1 MGDTDKGHQGYKEE
15 LQRNV
20 GIQGTK
26 LLRGAALLGAAAIL
40 SKLLGTLQKIP
51 LQNVAG
57 DTAFGIYNA
66 VYPLYILILFAATA
80 GFPVAVS
87 KFVAERAIDGDHQG
101 ARRIAHVSTAILMS
115 TGFVVFV
122 LLYFGASEIASWI
135 GISQTERAIRSVSF
149 ALLLSPMLAVLRGYF
164 QGYQNMVP
172 TAVSQVIE
180 QLIRVITMVALLL
193 YMVALAYD
201 EEWIAAGATFG
212 SVTGAAAGLSVM
224 YVYWRKAMRQEREH
238 GVNEDDWR
246 LPWDTEGQR
255 QDVRSEGDG
264 LLSKEQNWQGPVDG
278 MQKANGLHL
287 KMQSRQWPKD
297 EKLQGDELYP
307 EDYNSQGTNDGNRKE
322 DVLPHKELSSWEW
335 AKRITAYAIPVCLGA
350 IVVPLLTLVDTFTMP
365 RLLEVAQGSEGEA
378 MRQFGLYN
386 RGLPLVQLVV
396 MIASSM
402 SAVLVPALAEAN
414 ARRQDHLI
422 RFRAEMAIRLSWLI
436 GLGASFGLAFAA
448 VPINVMLYKNDEA
461 SWTMAVLAFTALFS
475 TLNAVSASVLQGAG
489 AIRTPVKAL
498 LVAIVLKA
506 LGNVVLMP
514 RWGIDGAA
522 LSAVIAYAAAAG
534 LNLVQLRRCTGVR
547 FALRPYAVSPA
558 LGVGLMGGCLA
569 ALQLLVM
576 PATAA
581 WHMPERLSASAIAL
595 VCVVGGAA
603 VYALALLR
611 SGSISREELR
621 LMPELD
627 RKLAPVLAKLW
638 PTKAPAGPR
647 EDN

>member
-1 MGDTDKGHQGYKEE
+1 MKETDAGDHVPLERPQG
-15 LQRNV
+15 NV
-20 GIQGTK
+20 GKPGGK
-26 LLRGAALLGAAAIL
+26 LLKGAAILGAAAVL

-87 KFVAERAIDGDHQG
+87 KFVAEQAIQG
-101 ARRIAHVSTAILMS
+101 EHEEAKRIVRVSSALLLG
-115 TGFVVFV
+115 TGFVLFL
-122 LLYFGASEIASWI
+122 LLYGGAGEIAHWI
-135 GISQTERAIRSVSF
+135 GISKTESAIRSVSF
-149 ALLLSPMLAVLRGYF
+149 ALLLSPVLAVLRGYF

-180 QLIRVITMVALLL
+180 QLIRVMTMVALLL
-193 YMVALAYD
+193 YMVALAYE

-212 SVTGAAAGLSVM
+212 SVTGAAAGLIVM
-224 YVYWRKAMRQEREH
+224 YVYWRKAMRSERDERAGL
-238 GVNEDDWR
+238 GVGAGAGASASASASARTRTSQQTVNSLVAAR
-246 LPWDTEGQR
+246 LT
-255 QDVRSEGDG
+255 S
-264 LLSKEQNWQGPVDG
+264 WQC
-278 MQKANGLHL
+278 M
-287 KMQSRQWPKD
+287 
-297 EKLQGDELYP
+297 
-307 EDYNSQGTNDGNRKE
+307 
-322 DVLPHKELSSWEW
+322 
-335 AKRITAYAIPVCLGA
+335 KRITAYAIPVCLGA

-365 RLLEVAQGSEGEA
+365 RLLEAAQGSEGEA

-386 RGLPLVQLVV
+386 RGLPLIQLVV

-402 SAVLVPALAEAN
+402 SAVLVPAMAEAK
-414 ARRQDHLI
+414 AKGELEVL
-422 RFRAEMAIRLSWLI
+422 RFRAEMAVRLSWLI

-448 VPINVMLYKNDEA
+448 VPINVMLYKSDEA

-489 AIRTPVKAL
+489 AIHTPAKAL
-498 LVAIVLKA
+498 LVAILLKA

-534 LNLVQLRRCTGVR
+534 LNLVQLRRSTGAR

-569 ALQLLVM
+569 ALQLLAM
-576 PATAA
+576 PAVAA
-581 WHMPERLSASAIAL
+581 WHVPERLSASAIAL

-603 VYALALLR
+603 VYGLALLR
-611 SGSISREELR
+611 SGGISPAELR

-638 PTKAPAGPR
+638 PAKTAVGPR
-647 EDN
+647 ERR

>member
-1 MGDTDKGHQGYKEE
+1 MGDSDKGHQGYKEE

-20 GIQGTK
+20 GNKSAK

-101 ARRIAHVSTAILMS
+101 ARRIVHVSTAILMS

-224 YVYWRKAMRQEREH
+224 YVYWRKAMRQERDREY
-238 GVNEDDWR
+238 GVKGEDGR
-246 LPWDTEGQR
+246 QSGDTEGQR
-255 QDVRSEGDG
+255 QDVMSEDDW
-264 LLSKEQNWQGPVDG
+264 LLSKERNWQGP
-278 MQKANGLHL
+278 
-287 KMQSRQWPKD
+287 
-297 EKLQGDELYP
+297 
-307 EDYNSQGTNDGNRKE
+307 NDGRRKE
-322 DVLPHKELSSWEW
+322 GVLPPKELSSWEW

-365 RLLEVAQGSEGEA
+365 RLLEAAQGSEGEA

-402 SAVLVPALAEAN
+402 SAVLVPALAEAK
-414 ARRQDHLI
+414 ARRQDELI

-448 VPINVMLYKNDEA
+448 VPINVMLYKSDEA

-534 LNLVQLRRCTGVR
+534 LNLVQLRRCTGAR
-547 FALRPYAVSPA
+547 FALRPYAVSPLLA
-558 LGVGLMGGCLA
+558 VGLMGGCLA
-569 ALQLLVM
+569 ALQLLAM
-576 PATAA
+576 PAVAA
-581 WHMPERLSASAIAL
+581 WHVPERLSASAIAL

-647 EDN
+647 DRG

>member
-1 MGDTDKGHQGYKEE
+1 MGDTDKGHQGYKEG

-20 GIQGTK
+20 GKQGGT

-87 KFVAERAIDGDHQG
+87 KFVAERAIVGDYQG
-101 ARRIAHVSTAILMS
+101 ARRIVHVSTAILMS
-115 TGFVVFV
+115 SGFVMFV

-135 GISQTERAIRSVSF
+135 GISQTARAIRSVSF

-212 SVTGAAAGLSVM
+212 SVTGAAAGLLVM
-224 YVYWRKAMRQEREH
+224 YVYWRRAMRQERVGQH
-238 GVNEDDWR
+238 GVNEEDWR
-246 LPWDTEGQR
+246 QSGDTKGQR
-255 QDVRSEGDG
+255 QAVMSEGGG
-264 LLSKEQNWQGPVDG
+264 LLSKEQDWQGP
-278 MQKANGLHL
+278 NG
-287 KMQSRQWPKD
+287 KRKD
-297 EKLQGDELYP
+297 MMP
-307 EDYNSQGTNDGNRKE
+307 
-322 DVLPHKELSSWEW
+322 PKELSSWDW
-335 AKRITAYAIPVCLGA
+335 LKRITAYAIPVCLGA

-365 RLLEVAQGSEGEA
+365 RLLEAAQGSEGEA

-386 RGLPLVQLVV
+386 RGFPLVQLVV

-402 SAVLVPALAEAN
+402 SAVLVPALAEAK
-414 ARRQDHLI
+414 ARRQDELI

-448 VPINVMLYKNDEA
+448 VPINVMLYKSDEA

-534 LNLVQLRRCTGVR
+534 LNLVQLRRCTGAR

-558 LGVGLMGGCLA
+558 LGVGVMGGSLA
-569 ALQLLVM
+569 ALQLLAM
-576 PATAA
+576 PAAAA
-581 WHMPERLSASAIAL
+581 WHVPERLSASAIAL

-603 VYALALLR
+603 VYAFALLR

-638 PTKAPAGPR
+638 PTKASAGPR
-647 EDN
+647 DHS

>member
-1 MGDTDKGHQGYKEE
+1 MGDADKGHQGHREE

-20 GIQGTK
+20 GKQDTK
-26 LLRGAALLGAAAIL
+26 LLKGAALLGAAAIL

-101 ARRIAHVSTAILMS
+101 ARRIVHVSTAILMG

-180 QLIRVITMVALLL
+180 QFIRVITMVALLL
-193 YMVALAYD
+193 YMAALAYD

-212 SVTGAAAGLSVM
+212 SVTGAAAGLIVM
-224 YVYWRKAMRQEREH
+224 YVYWRKAMRLER
-238 GVNEDDWR
+238 DRDKDR
-246 LPWDTEGQR
+246 
-255 QDVRSEGDG
+255 
-264 LLSKEQNWQGPVDG
+264 NWQGPNEG
-278 MQKANGLHL
+278 
-287 KMQSRQWPKD
+287 R
-297 EKLQGDELYP
+297 
-307 EDYNSQGTNDGNRKE
+307 RKE
-322 DVLPHKELSSWEW
+322 GVMPPKELSSWGW

-365 RLLEVAQGSEGEA
+365 RLLEAAQGSEGEA

-402 SAVLVPALAEAN
+402 SAVLVPALAEAKAN
-414 ARRQDHLI
+414 RQDELI
-422 RFRAEMAIRLSWLI
+422 RSRAEMAIRLSWLI

-448 VPINVMLYKNDEA
+448 VPINVMLYKSNEA

-534 LNLVQLRRCTGVR
+534 LNLVQLRRCTGAR

-569 ALQLLVM
+569 ALQLLAM
-576 PATAA
+576 PAAAA
-581 WHMPERLSASAIAL
+581 WHVPERLSASAIAL
-595 VCVVGGAA
+595 VGVVGGAA

-621 LMPELD
+621 LMPEL
-627 RKLAPVLAKLW
+627 AKLW
-638 PTKAPAGPR
+638 PAKASAAPR
-647 EDN
+647 DNG

>member
-1 MGDTDKGHQGYKEE
+1 MGHQVHKQE
-15 LQRNV
+15 LQGNT
-20 GIQGTK
+20 GKQDNK
-26 LLRGAALLGAAAIL
+26 LLKGAALLGAAAVL

-87 KFVAERAIDGDHQG
+87 KFVAEQALQGDHPG
-101 ARRIAHVSTAILMS
+101 AKRIVHVSSVILMGS
-115 TGFVVFV
+115 GIVLFI
-122 LLYFGASEIASWI
+122 LLYMGAGVIAGWI

-149 ALLLSPMLAVLRGYF
+149 ALLLSPILAVLRGYF

-193 YMVALAYD
+193 YLAALAYD
-201 EEWIAAGATFG
+201 EAWIAAGATFG
-212 SVTGAAAGLSVM
+212 SVTGAAAGLLVM
-224 YVYWRKAMRQEREH
+224 YVYWRKAMRQERNAGRETKAALKQ
-238 GVNEDDWR
+238 ED
-246 LPWDTEGQR
+246 
-255 QDVRSEGDG
+255 QDQKDQKDRKDQ
-264 LLSKEQNWQGPVDG
+264 KDQGPSGVG
-278 MQKANGLHL
+278 
-287 KMQSRQWPKD
+287 KD
-297 EKLQGDELYP
+297 DFLSP
-307 EDYNSQGTNDGNRKE
+307 R
-322 DVLPHKELSSWEW
+322 ELSYWQW

-365 RLLEVAQGSEGEA
+365 RLLEASQGSEGEA

-402 SAVLVPALAEAN
+402 SAVLVPAIAEAK
-414 ARRQDHLI
+414 ARGQDALI
-422 RFRAEMAIRLSWLI
+422 RSRAEMAIRLSWLI

-448 VPINVMLYKNDEA
+448 VPINVMLYKSNEA

-475 TLNAVSASVLQGAG
+475 TLNAVTASVLQGAG
-489 AIRTPVKAL
+489 AIRMPVLTL

-506 LGNVVLMP
+506 LGNVLLMP

-547 FALRPYAVSPA
+547 FALRPYAVSSTLA
-558 LGVGLMGGCLA
+558 VGLMGGCLA
-569 ALQLLVM
+569 ALQLLAM
-576 PATAA
+576 PAAAA
-581 WHMPERLSASAIAL
+581 WHVHERLSASAIAL

-611 SGSISREELR
+611 SSGISREELR

-627 RKLAPVLAKLW
+627 RKLAPVLAKLLG
-638 PTKAPAGPR
+638 PAAKPSAAPR
-647 EDN
+647 DRS

>member
-1 MGDTDKGHQGYKEE
+1 MKEAGKEHVVEKEE
-15 LQRNV
+15 LQGNV
-20 GIQGTK
+20 GKQGGK
-26 LLRGAALLGAAAIL
+26 LLKGAAVLGGAAIL

-87 KFVAERAIDGDHQG
+87 KFVAERVIHDDHQG
-101 ARRIAHVSTAILMS
+101 AKRIVQVSAAVLLS
-115 TGFVVFV
+115 TGIVLFL
-122 LLYFGASEIASWI
+122 LLYLGAGEIARWI
-135 GISQTERAIRSVSF
+135 GISQTENAIRSVSF
-149 ALLLSPMLAVLRGYF
+149 ALLLSPLLAVLRGYF
-164 QGYQNMVP
+164 QGYQNMLP

-212 SVTGAAAGLSVM
+212 SVTGAAAGLLVM
-224 YVYWRKAMRQEREH
+224 GMYWRKAMKEERDRQQRAQ
-238 GVNEDDWR
+238 GASGR
-246 LPWDTEGQR
+246 SALASTELT
-255 QDVRSEGDG
+255 S
-264 LLSKEQNWQGPVDG
+264 WQ
-278 MQKANGLHL
+278 
-287 KMQSRQWPKD
+287 
-297 EKLQGDELYP
+297 
-307 EDYNSQGTNDGNRKE
+307 
-322 DVLPHKELSSWEW
+322 W

-365 RLLEVAQGSEGEA
+365 RLLEAAQGSEGEA

-386 RGLPLVQLVV
+386 RGLPLIQLVV

-402 SAVLVPALAEAN
+402 SAVLVPAMAEAK
-414 ARRQDHLI
+414 ARGQVEVI
-422 RFRAEMAIRLSWLI
+422 RFRAEMAVRLSWLI

-448 VPINVMLYKNDEA
+448 VPINVMLYKSDEA

-489 AIRTPVKAL
+489 AISMPAKAL

-506 LGNVVLMP
+506 LGNVVFMP

-534 LNLVQLRRCTGVR
+534 LNLVQLRRCTGAR

-569 ALQLLVM
+569 ALQLLAM
-576 PATAA
+576 PAVAA
-581 WHMPERLSASAIAL
+581 WHVPERLSASAIAL

-603 VYALALLR
+603 VYGLALLR

-638 PTKAPAGPR
+638 PAKTAAGPR
-647 EDN
+647 DRS

>member
-1 MGDTDKGHQGYKEE
+1 MGDSDKGHQGYKEE
-15 LQRNV
+15 LQMNV
-20 GIQGTK
+20 GNKSAK

-101 ARRIAHVSTAILMS
+101 ARRIVHVSTAILMS

-224 YVYWRKAMRQEREH
+224 YVYWRKAMRQERES
-238 GVNEDDWR
+238 GVSEDDW
-246 LPWDTEGQR
+246 
-255 QDVRSEGDG
+255 
-264 LLSKEQNWQGPVDG
+264 LLSKERNWQGP
-278 MQKANGLHL
+278 
-287 KMQSRQWPKD
+287 
-297 EKLQGDELYP
+297 
-307 EDYNSQGTNDGNRKE
+307 NDGRRKE
-322 DVLPHKELSSWEW
+322 GVLPRKELSSWEW

-365 RLLEVAQGSEGEA
+365 RLLEAAQGSEGEA

-402 SAVLVPALAEAN
+402 SAVLVPALAEAK
-414 ARRQDHLI
+414 ARRQDELI

-448 VPINVMLYKNDEA
+448 VPINVMLYKSDEA

-534 LNLVQLRRCTGVR
+534 LNLVQLRRCTGAR

-569 ALQLLVM
+569 ALQLLAM
-576 PATAA
+576 PAAAA
-581 WHMPERLSASAIAL
+581 WHVPERLSASAIAL

-638 PTKAPAGPR
+638 PAKASAGPR
-647 EDN
+647 DRG

>member
-1 MGDTDKGHQGYKEE
+1 MGDTDKGHQGNKEE

-20 GIQGTK
+20 GKQGAK

-87 KFVAERAIDGDHQG
+87 KFVAERAIEGDYQG
-101 ARRIAHVSTAILMS
+101 ARRIVHVSTAILMS
-115 TGFVVFV
+115 SGFVMFV
-122 LLYFGASEIASWI
+122 LLYFGASEIARWI

-212 SVTGAAAGLSVM
+212 SVTGAAAGLLVM
-224 YVYWRKAMRQEREH
+224 YVYWRRAMRQERERIREH
-238 GVNEDDWR
+238 GVNEEDRWQSG
-246 LPWDTEGQR
+246 DTEGQR
-255 QDVRSEGDG
+255 QDVMSEGDG
-264 LLSKEQNWQGPVDG
+264 LLSKELNWQGSNE
-278 MQKANGLHL
+278 K
-287 KMQSRQWPKD
+287 RKD
-297 EKLQGDELYP
+297 MMP
-307 EDYNSQGTNDGNRKE
+307 
-322 DVLPHKELSSWEW
+322 PKELSSWDW

-365 RLLEVAQGSEGEA
+365 RLLEAAQGSEEEA

-386 RGLPLVQLVV
+386 RGFPLVQLVV

-402 SAVLVPALAEAN
+402 SAVLVPALAEAK
-414 ARRQDHLI
+414 ARRQDELI
-422 RFRAEMAIRLSWLI
+422 GFRAEMAIRLSWLI

-448 VPINVMLYKNDEA
+448 VPINVMLYKSDEA

-475 TLNAVSASVLQGAG
+475 TVNAVSASVLQGAG

-534 LNLVQLRRCTGVR
+534 LNLVQLRRCTGAR
-547 FALRPYAVSPA
+547 FALRPYAVSPLLA
-558 LGVGLMGGCLA
+558 VGLMGGCLA
-569 ALQLLVM
+569 ALQLLAM
-576 PATAA
+576 PAAAA
-581 WHMPERLSASAIAL
+581 WHVPERLSASAIAL

-638 PTKAPAGPR
+638 PTKASAGPR
-647 EDN
+647 DRG

>member
-1 MGDTDKGHQGYKEE
+1 MGDTDKGHQGYKEG

-20 GIQGTK
+20 GKQGAK

-51 LQNVAG
+51 LQNVSG

-87 KFVAERAIDGDHQG
+87 KFVAERAMDGDHQG
-101 ARRIAHVSTAILMS
+101 ARRIVRVSTAILLGS
-115 TGFVVFV
+115 GFVVFV
-122 LLYFGASEIASWI
+122 LLYFGANEIASWI

-212 SVTGAAAGLSVM
+212 SVTGAAAGLIVM
-224 YVYWRKAMRQEREH
+224 YVYWRKAMRQERGWEREQEQEQ
-238 GVNEDDWR
+238 GVNEEDWR
-246 LPWDTEGQR
+246 QSEDIEGQR
-255 QDVRSEGDG
+255 QDVISEGDG
-264 LLSKEQNWQGPVDG
+264 LLSKERNWQESDNGKRLEDG
-278 MQKANGLHL
+278 LYPDMN
-287 KMQSRQWPKD
+287 RQWP
-297 EKLQGDELYP
+297 
-307 EDYNSQGTNDGNRKE
+307 NDGKRKGGMM
-322 DVLPHKELSSWEW
+322 PSKELSSWEW

-365 RLLEVAQGSEGEA
+365 RLLEAAQGSEGEA

-402 SAVLVPALAEAN
+402 SAVLVPALAEAK
-414 ARRQDHLI
+414 ARRQNELI

-448 VPINVMLYKNDEA
+448 VPINVMLYKSNEA

-534 LNLVQLRRCTGVR
+534 LNLVQLRRCTGAR
-547 FALRPYAVSPA
+547 FALRPYAVSPTLA
-558 LGVGLMGGCLA
+558 VGLMGGCLA
-569 ALQLLVM
+569 ALQLLAM
-576 PATAA
+576 PAAAA
-581 WHMPERLSASAIAL
+581 WHVPERLSASAIAL

-627 RKLAPVLAKLW
+627 RKLAPVLEKLW
-638 PTKAPAGPR
+638 PAKASAAPR
-647 EDN
+647 DRG

>member
-1 MGDTDKGHQGYKEE
+1 MGDSDKGHQGYKEE

-20 GIQGTK
+20 SNKSAK

-101 ARRIAHVSTAILMS
+101 ARRIVHVSTAILMS

-224 YVYWRKAMRQEREH
+224 YVYWRKAMRQKRES
-238 GVNEDDWR
+238 GVSEDDR
-246 LPWDTEGQR
+246 GQGL
-255 QDVRSEGDG
+255 SDG
-264 LLSKEQNWQGPVDG
+264 K
-278 MQKANGLHL
+278 
-287 KMQSRQWPKD
+287 
-297 EKLQGDELYP
+297 
-307 EDYNSQGTNDGNRKE
+307 RKE
-322 DVLPHKELSSWEW
+322 GILPPKELSSWEW

-365 RLLEVAQGSEGEA
+365 RLLESAQGSEGEA

-402 SAVLVPALAEAN
+402 SAVLVPALAEAK
-414 ARRQDHLI
+414 ARRQDELI

-448 VPINVMLYKNDEA
+448 VPINVMLYKSDEA

-534 LNLVQLRRCTGVR
+534 LNLVQLRRCTGAR

-569 ALQLLVM
+569 ALQLLAM
-576 PATAA
+576 PAAAA
-581 WHMPERLSASAIAL
+581 WHVPERLSASAIAL

-603 VYALALLR
+603 VYTLALLR
-611 SGSISREELR
+611 SGSISREELQ

-627 RKLAPVLAKLW
+627 RKLAPVLVKLW
-638 PTKAPAGPR
+638 PTKASAGPR
-647 EDN
+647 DRG

>member
-1 MGDTDKGHQGYKEE
+1 MGDADKGHQGHKEE

-20 GIQGTK
+20 GKQGAK
-26 LLRGAALLGAAAIL
+26 LLKGAALLGAAAIL

-87 KFVAERAIDGDHQG
+87 KFVAERAMDGDHQG
-101 ARRIAHVSTAILMS
+101 ARRIVHVSTAILMG

-193 YMVALAYD
+193 YMVALTYD

-212 SVTGAAAGLSVM
+212 SVTGAAAGLIVM
-224 YVYWRKAMRQEREH
+224 YVYWRKAMRLEKDRDKDRDRLH
-238 GVNEDDWR
+238 GVNEEEWR
-246 LPWDTEGQR
+246 QSGETEGQR
-255 QDVRSEGDG
+255 QDIMSEGDG
-264 LLSKEQNWQGPVDG
+264 LLSKERNWQGPNEGRRMEGV
-278 MQKANGLHL
+278 MP
-287 KMQSRQWPKD
+287 S
-297 EKLQGDELYP
+297 
-307 EDYNSQGTNDGNRKE
+307 
-322 DVLPHKELSSWEW
+322 KELSSWEW

-365 RLLEVAQGSEGEA
+365 RLLEAAQGSEGEA

-402 SAVLVPALAEAN
+402 SAVLVPALAEAK
-414 ARRQDHLI
+414 ARRQDELI
-422 RFRAEMAIRLSWLI
+422 RSRAEMAIRLSWLI

-448 VPINVMLYKNDEA
+448 VPINVMLYKSNEA

-534 LNLVQLRRCTGVR
+534 LNLVQLRRCTGAR

-569 ALQLLVM
+569 ALQLLAM
-576 PATAA
+576 PAAAA
-581 WHMPERLSASAIAL
+581 WHVPERLSASAIAL
-595 VCVVGGAA
+595 VGVVGGAA

-638 PTKAPAGPR
+638 PAKASAAPR
-647 EDN
+647 DNG

>member
-1 MGDTDKGHQGYKEE
+1 MKETDAGDHVPLERPQG
-15 LQRNV
+15 NV
-20 GIQGTK
+20 GKPGGK
-26 LLRGAALLGAAAIL
+26 LLKGAAILGAAAVL

-87 KFVAERAIDGDHQG
+87 KFVAEQAIQG
-101 ARRIAHVSTAILMS
+101 EHEEAKRIVRVSSALLLGTGLVLFLLLYGGAGEIAH
-115 TGFVVFV
+115 
-122 LLYFGASEIASWI
+122 WI
-135 GISQTERAIRSVSF
+135 GISKTESAIRSVSF
-149 ALLLSPMLAVLRGYF
+149 ALLLSPVLAVLRGYF

-180 QLIRVITMVALLL
+180 QLIRVMTMVALLL
-193 YMVALAYD
+193 YMVALAYE

-212 SVTGAAAGLSVM
+212 SVTGAAAGLLVM
-224 YVYWRKAMRQEREH
+224 YLYWRKAMRSERDEQMGAGLGL
-238 GVNEDDWR
+238 GVGAGAGARAGASASASASARAGASAGARAGASASASASADADAGARTSASQQTGNS
-246 LPWDTEGQR
+246 LVAAPLT
-255 QDVRSEGDG
+255 S
-264 LLSKEQNWQGPVDG
+264 WQW
-278 MQKANGLHL
+278 M
-287 KMQSRQWPKD
+287 
-297 EKLQGDELYP
+297 
-307 EDYNSQGTNDGNRKE
+307 
-322 DVLPHKELSSWEW
+322 
-335 AKRITAYAIPVCLGA
+335 KRITAYAIPVCLGA

-365 RLLEVAQGSEGEA
+365 RLLEAAQGSEGEA

-386 RGLPLVQLVV
+386 RGLPLIQLVV

-402 SAVLVPALAEAN
+402 SAVLVPAMAEAK
-414 ARRQDHLI
+414 AKGEVEVM
-422 RFRAEMAIRLSWLI
+422 RFRAEMAVRLSWLI

-448 VPINVMLYKNDEA
+448 VPINVMLYKSDEA

-475 TLNAVSASVLQGAG
+475 TLNAVTASVLQGAG
-489 AIRTPVKAL
+489 AIHTPAKAL

-534 LNLVQLRRCTGVR
+534 LNLVQLRRSTGAR

-569 ALQLLVM
+569 ALQLLAM
-576 PATAA
+576 PAVAA
-581 WHMPERLSASAIAL
+581 WHVPERLCASAIAL

-603 VYALALLR
+603 VYGLALLR
-611 SGSISREELR
+611 SGGISPAELR

-627 RKLAPVLAKLW
+627 RRLAPVLAKLW
-638 PTKAPAGPR
+638 PAKTAAGPR
-647 EDN
+647 E

>member
-1 MGDTDKGHQGYKEE
+1 MEVTGKEQDGRQEE
-15 LQRNV
+15 LQRNA
-20 GIQGTK
+20 GKQGNK
-26 LLRGAALLGAAAIL
+26 LLKGAALLGGAAVL

-57 DTAFGIYNA
+57 DAAFGIYNA

-87 KFVAERAIDGDHQG
+87 KFVAERVMEGDHPG
-101 ARRIAHVSTAILMS
+101 ARRIVYVSAALLMFA
-115 TGFVVFV
+115 GLVLFL
-122 LLYFGASEIASWI
+122 LLYFGSETIAGWI
-135 GISQTERAIRSVSF
+135 GIHQTATAIRSISF

-193 YMVALAYD
+193 YMVSLAYD
-201 EEWIAAGATFG
+201 NAWIAAGATFG
-212 SVTGAAAGLSVM
+212 SVTGAGAGLIVM
-224 YVYWRKAMRQEREH
+224 AVFWRRAQRLERE
-238 GVNEDDWR
+238 
-246 LPWDTEGQR
+246 
-255 QDVRSEGDG
+255 
-264 LLSKEQNWQGPVDG
+264 
-278 MQKANGLHL
+278 NGAGG
-287 KMQSRQWPKD
+287 R
-297 EKLQGDELYP
+297 E
-307 EDYNSQGTNDGNRKE
+307 
-322 DVLPHKELSSWEW
+322 VLSSWQW
-335 AKRITAYAIPVCLGA
+335 AKRITLYAIPVCLGA
-350 IVVPLLTLVDTFTMP
+350 IVMPLLTLVDTFTMP
-365 RLLEVAQGSEGEA
+365 RMLEASLGSEMEA

-402 SAVLVPALAEAN
+402 SAVLVPAIAEAK
-414 ARRQDHLI
+414 ARGQEERI
-422 RFRAEMAIRLSWLI
+422 RFRAEMSIRLAWLI

-448 VPINVMLYKNDEA
+448 VPINVMLYTSSEA

-475 TLNAVSASVLQGAG
+475 TVNAVSASVLQGAG
-489 AIRTPVKAL
+489 AIRTPAKAL

-506 LGNVVLMP
+506 LGNILLLP

-534 LNLVQLRRCTGVR
+534 LNLVQLRRSTGVR

-569 ALQLLVM
+569 ALQGLAML
-576 PATAA
+576 ATAA
-581 WHMPERLSASAIAL
+581 WHVPERWSASAIAIMG
-595 VCVVGGAA
+595 VAGGAA

-611 SGSISREELR
+611 SGGISREELR

-627 RKLAPVLAKLW
+627 RKLAPVLAKLR
-638 PTKAPAGPR
+638 PTKSSVGSK
-647 EDN
+647 DSK